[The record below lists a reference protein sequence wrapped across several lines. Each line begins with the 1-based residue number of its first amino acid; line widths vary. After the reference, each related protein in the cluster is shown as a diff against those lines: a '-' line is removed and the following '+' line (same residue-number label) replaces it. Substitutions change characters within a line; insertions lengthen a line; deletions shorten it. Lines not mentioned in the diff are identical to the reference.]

1 MRQYCRY
8 CAYALDYNGEGDDF
22 VCLAHAPCGA
32 NGAGQMYDASKAKRP
47 NKCKHYEHNGLD
59 IFRVDENGNFVPYKP
74 RTHKQ
79 SGGAQEKVDTI
90 QLTLF

>member
-59 IFRVDENGNFVPYKP
+59 IFSMDENGNFRPYKP
-74 RTHKQ
+74 RTQ
-79 SGGAQEKVDTI
+79 SREKTPENADTI
-90 QLTLF
+90 QLTIF